1 MKYSASQAAK
11 ATGKSVP
18 TITRAIKSGKI
29 SADRTEQGGYEI
41 DPAELHRVF
50 APVTA
55 NTNETPT
62 MSQPETPIDMRVL
75 QAEIEGLRER
85 LADKDDV
92 IADLRTRLTASDE
105 ANRRFTALLTDQ
117 RAAAPAE
124 ALEPPKR
131 RWWPWGKA
139 ND

>member
-18 TITRAIKSGKI
+18 TITRAIKSGKL
-29 SADRTEQGGYEI
+29 SSGRTEQGGYEI

-50 APVTA
+50 PPVTA

-62 MSQPETPIDMRVL
+62 MSQSETPIDMRVL

-124 ALEPPKR
+124 AVEPPKR